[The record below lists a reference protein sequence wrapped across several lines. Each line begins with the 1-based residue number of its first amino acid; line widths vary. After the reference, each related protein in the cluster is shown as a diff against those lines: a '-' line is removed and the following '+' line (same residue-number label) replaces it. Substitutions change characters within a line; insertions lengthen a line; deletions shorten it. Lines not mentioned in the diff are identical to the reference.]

1 MRVLNLIDQ
10 PGAVGETVV
19 MRLSLGAA
27 NAGPQDE
34 DHAWLLLGGEPM
46 RDAAQSAGID
56 PARVRLMPVPNGVRW
71 VVPGANRRLMAL
83 LDQADRIDCW
93 TQGAAELAT
102 RLGCSHA
109 IPRFGQATL
118 CRSAKQLIDE
128 ASHHSP
134 PSREVPEE
142 VAESSIASPGDRA
155 ALRDRW
161 HATDDTIIVALLA
174 DRPDR
179 VDAREAFLA
188 TAFTFETLAAAKAE
202 HGGIRLLCHPL
213 TRRRV
218 EGDTL
223 GELLGQPQLVLQ
235 DPAVLC
241 PWRTLPA
248 CDLALAPD
256 PTHAGLSI
264 LWADALGVP
273 IIAPP
278 EPRLDL
284 LGELEHM
291 RPTSSNVAKHL
302 AYRMTEW
309 AFGHSSI
316 PAC

>member
-27 NAGPQDE
+27 DAGPQGE

-56 PARVRLMPVPNGVRW
+56 PARVRLMPVPNGVRRTF
-71 VVPGANRRLMAL
+71 PGANRRLTAIL
-83 LDQADRIDCW
+83 NQADRVDCW

-118 CRSAKQLIDE
+118 CRFAKQLI
-128 ASHHSP
+128 
-134 PSREVPEE
+134 
-142 VAESSIASPGDRA
+142 IASPSDRA

-161 HATDDTIIVALLA
+161 HANDDTIIVALLA

-179 VDAREAFLA
+179 VDARGAFLA
-188 TAFTFETLAAAKAE
+188 TAFTFETLAAAGAE
-202 HGGIRLLCHPL
+202 RGDIRLLCHPL

-235 DPAVLC
+235 DPAALC

-248 CDLALAPD
+248 CDLAIAPD

-273 IIAPP
+273 VVAPP

-284 LGELEHM
+284 LGELEHVH
-291 RPTSSNVAKHL
+291 PASSNAAKHL
-302 AYRMTEW
+302 AHRMTEW